1 MSNTSPEVGKTYTID
16 HAWNGRYTVVVTG
29 IRNDWLT
36 IQITDR
42 RARALV
48 PMNERSEGDHL
59 TAHAADG
66 HAIAEARRIAAKAEA
81 TLYDHYGVPY
91 CGDSECPSGD
101 YPRYGVAP
109 HEHDESGATKLLP
122 RDQWPASFTE
132 DPGSP
137 GHGVYWCPR
146 CGDAQKAAMLAR
158 VMTEPEG
165 DVE

>member
-1 MSNTSPEVGKTYTID
+1 MTQSHCRADTDN
-16 HAWNGRYTVVVTG
+16 HAELANE
-29 IRNDWLT
+29 LLH
-36 IQITDR
+36 
-42 RARALV
+42 ALKGLLV
-48 PMNERSEGDHL
+48 RVDDGSDY
-59 TAHAADG
+59 ADG

-81 TLYDHYGVPY
+81 TLDAHYGVPS

-132 DPGSP
+132 DPVSP
-137 GHGVYWCPR
+137 GYGVYWCPR
-146 CGDAQKAAMLAR
+146 CVDAQKAVLLAR
-158 VMTEPEG
+158 AMTEPEG